1 MSLRDCSQGSGRA
14 AALGEIKVEA
24 FFHVNQMSL
33 LSLSAQPTDNVS
45 KNASNGGRRS
55 ATYEKYKITYGAGQT
70 LSDASFLNKRK
81 DVFFFCQDLNNMHC
95 SYITEQNQ
103 C

>member
-1 MSLRDCSQGSGRA
+1 
-14 AALGEIKVEA
+14 
-24 FFHVNQMSL
+24 MSL
-33 LSLSAQPTDNVS
+33 LSVSAQPTDNVS
-45 KNASNGGRRS
+45 KNASNGVRRS
-55 ATYEKYKITYGAGQT
+55 ATYEKYKITYGADQT
-70 LSDASFLNKRK
+70 LSDASFLNK